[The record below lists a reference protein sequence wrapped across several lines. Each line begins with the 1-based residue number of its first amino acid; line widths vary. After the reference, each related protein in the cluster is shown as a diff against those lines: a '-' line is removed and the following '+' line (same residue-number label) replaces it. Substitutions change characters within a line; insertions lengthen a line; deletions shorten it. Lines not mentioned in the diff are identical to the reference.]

1 MKKPL
6 IAIVGRPNAGKST
19 LFNRLIRQKK
29 AITEKTPGVTRD
41 RIEAE
46 AEWEGKRFI
55 LVDTGGFTDME
66 DTIMTQVR
74 KQALYAI
81 DEADM
86 VIHLL
91 DAKIG
96 VTPEDME
103 LMRLL
108 KEKNKKVI
116 FAVNKIDIPS
126 KMNLIYE
133 FYKLGDEPLPV
144 SAQTGYGIEELMDK
158 VLSLIPQKEQRESLG
173 LPKIAIVGRPN
184 TGKSTLINTLLGKE
198 RMIVSPL
205 PGTTRDS
212 VDSICKYY
220 GKQYVLIDTA
230 GIRKKAKIEDNIEYY
245 SITRAMKSIER
256 ADVVILLIDA
266 IEGIT
271 DQDQKIAGMIRENYK
286 SAIVCFNKWD
296 KVEEPDKRLKYLLS
310 EFQIKLP
317 HLSYAPVLT
326 ISGLERKRVTK
337 LFPLVDEILS
347 GRKKRIH
354 TGELNRLLKR
364 IKEELMIPAYRG
376 REIKIYYLTQAETE
390 PPGFVLFVNF
400 PQAIKEEHKK
410 YIENLLRERFGF
422 RGSPIRIYIRES
434 KSGNCR

>member
-1 MKKPL
+1 MKLPL
-6 IAIVGRPNAGKST
+6 VAIVGRPNAGKST

-46 AEWEGKRFI
+46 AEWEGKRLL

-66 DTIMTQVR
+66 DTIITQVR

-81 DEADM
+81 DEADV

-108 KEKNKKVI
+108 REKNKKVI
-116 FAVNKIDIPS
+116 FAVNKIDTPS
-126 KMNLIYE
+126 KRELIFE
-133 FYKLGDEPLPV
+133 FFKLGDEPLPV
-144 SAQTGYGIEELMDK
+144 SAQTGYGIEELMEK
-158 VLSLIPQKEQRESLG
+158 VISL
-173 LPKIAIVGRPN
+173 LPKKEERETQELPEIAIVGRPN
-184 TGKSTLINTLLGKE
+184 TGKSTLVNTLLGKE
-198 RMIVSPL
+198 RMIVSPE

-230 GIRKKAKIEDNIEYY
+230 GIRRKARIEDNIEYY

-266 IEGIT
+266 VEGIT
-271 DQDQKIAGMIRENYK
+271 DQDQKIAALIRENNK

-296 KVEEPDKRLKYLLS
+296 MVEEPDRRLKYLLN

-326 ISGLERKRVTK
+326 ISGLEKKRVTK
-337 LFPLVDEILS
+337 LFPLIDEILIE
-347 GRKKRIH
+347 RKKRVP
-354 TGELNRLLKR
+354 TGELNRILKK

-400 PQAIKEEHKK
+400 PQAIKEHHKK

-422 RGSPIRIYIRES
+422 KGSPVRIYIRES
-434 KSGNCR
+434 K